1 MKRTLMT
8 LTCTLL
14 LAGVPLAQ
22 AADAERGKKL
32 VTENCVACHDD
43 SVYTRKQRRVNS
55 LDDLKKQ
62 VKRCEFNLDLAWFDE
77 DISAVVSYLNSTYYR
92 F

>member
-1 MKRTLMT
+1 MKKLLPTV
-8 LTCTLL
+8 TCTLL
-14 LAGVPLAQ
+14 LAGAPLAQ

-32 VTENCVACHDD
+32 VAENCTACHDD

-55 LDDLKKQ
+55 MDDLKKQ

-77 DISAVVSYLNSTYYR
+77 DVSDVVSYLNSTYYK